1 MPAIWQKKEH
11 VKLLSYHLQQI
22 WRIHRWFAFDRFSI
36 KERISGISWFCLGCE
51 RRRKRKILT
60 GERASL
66 KHHKLNKICM
76 QLYKTQRKTVSKRW
90 GTGRTGHK
98 ALNWAKK
105 IAGRKK
111 REATSASGARP
122 RKGPP
127 DKWEPAR
134 RQPPERT
141 EERRAARARPR
152 RPTGVR
158 ADQCCLSLSWR
169 RGRWGHFWNICHK
182 DRISSNK
189 QYPTASLLPIRAVFI
204 LSVLQQWK
212 TDWGKQVTMFH
223 SGPSFVRLILTGK
236 SCQN

>member
-11 VKLLSYHLQQI
+11 VKLPSYHLQQI
-22 WRIHRWFAFDRFSI
+22 WQIHRWFAFDRFSI
-36 KERISGISWFCLGCE
+36 KERISGISWFCLACE

-127 DKWEPAR
+127 DKWEDRGTP
-134 RQPPERT
+134 
-141 EERRAARARPR
+141 AAREDRGTPR
-152 RPTGVR
+152 RPRPPEQAHGR
-158 ADQCCLSLSWR
+158 ARGPVLS
-169 RGRWGHFWNICHK
+169 
-182 DRISSNK
+182 
-189 QYPTASLLPIRAVFI
+189 
-204 LSVLQQWK
+204 
-212 TDWGKQVTMFH
+212 
-223 SGPSFVRLILTGK
+223 
-236 SCQN
+236 